1 MILFAFKVGSSHIAL
16 LILYGLVFYQN
27 GFFYNWLFLFR
38 SPVFYSTKNLT
49 PDIKQIDGNHVQ
61 LQQVF
66 TNIIINAQ
74 QAMPEGGQLFI
85 SSRNENGN
93 VGIEFKDTGCG
104 IPEKYKDRIFEPFF
118 TTKMDW
124 KGTGLGLSICYDI
137 VKSHNGSFVVDS
149 QFGKGSVFT
158 IILSTKSDKNV

>member
-1 MILFAFKVGSSHIAL
+1 MFRGKSYLYLNFVYHILSLIERQL
-16 LILYGLVFYQN
+16 LVNKIEVI
-27 GFFYNWLFLFR
+27 
-38 SPVFYSTKNLT
+38 KNLA
-49 PDIKQIDGNHVQ
+49 PDIKQVDGNRVQ

-85 SSRNENGN
+85 STGNENGN
-93 VGIEFKDTGCG
+93 AAIEFKDTGCG

-118 TTKMDW
+118 TTTMDW

-137 VKSHNGSFVVDS
+137 IKSHNGSIVVDS
-149 QFGKGSVFT
+149 QLGKGAVFT
-158 IILSTKSDKNV
+158 IILPAKNKKNV

>member
-1 MILFAFKVGSSHIAL
+1 MQNLLQFARKSPEEVVSVNVNNVVEDAL
-16 LILYGLVFYQN
+16 SLIEHQLLVN
-27 GFFYNWLFLFR
+27 KIE
-38 SPVFYSTKNLT
+38 VIKNLT

-124 KGTGLGLSICYDI
+124 RGTGLGLSICYDI
-137 VKSHNGSFVVDS
+137 IKNHSGNIVVDS
-149 QFGKGSVFT
+149 QLGKGAVFT
-158 IILSTKSDKNV
+158 IILPVKSDKNV

>member
-1 MILFAFKVGSSHIAL
+1 MNVNNVVADTFSLIERQL
-16 LILYGLVFYQN
+16 LVNKIEVI
-27 GFFYNWLFLFR
+27 
-38 SPVFYSTKNLT
+38 KNLAL
-49 PDIKQIDGNHVQ
+49 DIKQVDGNHIQ

-66 TNIIINAQ
+66 TNIIINAL
-74 QAMPEGGQLFI
+74 QATPEGGQLFI

-93 VGIEFKDTGCG
+93 VAIEFKDTGCG

-137 VKSHNGSFVVDS
+137 IK
-149 QFGKGSVFT
+149 
-158 IILSTKSDKNV
+158 

>member
-1 MILFAFKVGSSHIAL
+1 MNVNNVVADTLSLIERQL
-16 LILYGLVFYQN
+16 LVNKIEVIKTLA
-27 GFFYNWLFLFR
+27 
-38 SPVFYSTKNLT
+38 
-49 PDIKQIDGNHVQ
+49 PDVKQVDGNRVQ

-93 VGIEFKDTGCG
+93 VAIEFKDTGCG

-137 VKSHNGSFVVDS
+137 M
-149 QFGKGSVFT
+149 QRRRGKIRYV
-158 IILSTKSDKNV
+158 ILLGTR

>member
-1 MILFAFKVGSSHIAL
+1 MQNLLQFARKSPEEVVSVNVNNVVEDTLSLIERQL
-16 LILYGLVFYQN
+16 LVNKIEVIKTLA
-27 GFFYNWLFLFR
+27 
-38 SPVFYSTKNLT
+38 
-49 PDIKQIDGNHVQ
+49 PDVKQVDGNRVQ

-85 SSRNENGN
+85 STRNENGN
-93 VGIEFKDTGCG
+93 VAIEFKDTGCG

-137 VKSHNGSFVVDS
+137 IKNHSGNIAVDS
-149 QFGKGSVFT
+149 QLGKGAVFT
-158 IILSTKSDKNV
+158 IILPVKSDKNV